1 MKKVLVNSIEQNVKF
16 SEVDALGIVWHGHY
30 VRYFEDGR
38 EAFGREFNLGYLD
51 VFSKGYATPI
61 VSIQCDYKKFLRY
74 NDRVIIET
82 TYVPCDPAK
91 INFNYRLLNAATREL
106 VVTGS
111 TVQVFIDRNNFN
123 LQLINPDFFFDWKR
137 NHGLI

>member
-1 MKKVLVNSIEQNVKF
+1 LKKVLVNTIEQDVKF

-51 VFSKGYATPI
+51 VFSHGYATPI

-91 INFNYRLLNAATREL
+91 INFNYRLLNAATKEL

-111 TVQVFIDRNNFN
+111 TVQVFIDRHNFN
-123 LQLINPDFFFDWKR
+123 LQLINPGFFSDWKR
-137 NHGLI
+137 NQGLI